1 MSFLLTVDTEPD
13 WGMHGWTAVRE
24 MLPRLLELLDAR
36 GVRATFFVVGE
47 ALEAAPGAL
56 AAIGPEHEIGSHGL
70 THCVLSDLAPVDVA
84 RELVESR
91 ERLED
96 GFQRP
101 VRGVR
106 APFFR
111 STPNWVSEVR
121 GAGYSYESSAGRIYP
136 SPVNV
141 RSAHWAPRLDGGVWR
156 LPIGTFRG
164 GYTPFCLTYL
174 RLLPEL
180 FRHLV
185 DCKAAMFYL
194 HLHEFLPPETAACL
208 PRRTR
213 FLLRRNAGERAWRL
227 LEEVLDAVEGPF
239 VTCSEFLAA
248 SRSGGNAAGTSFS
261 ESAT

>member
-13 WGMHGWTAVRE
+13 WGMQGWTAVRD
-24 MLPRLLELLDAR
+24 MLPRLLAMLSAR
-36 GVRATFFVVGE
+36 DVHATFFVVGE
-47 ALEAAPGAL
+47 ALEAAATAL
-56 AAIGPEHEIGSHGL
+56 EAIGPEHEIGSHGL
-70 THCVLSDLAPVDVA
+70 THRVLSDLPPSEVT

-91 ERLED
+91 VRLED
-96 GFQRP
+96 FFQRP

-111 STPNWVSEVR
+111 SAADWVARVR
-121 GAGYSYESSAGRIYP
+121 DAGYSYESSSGRIYP

-141 RSAHWAPRLDGGVWR
+141 RSARWAPRLDHGVWR
-156 LPIGTFRG
+156 LPIGTFRD

-194 HLHEFLPPETAACL
+194 HLHEFLPRETAACL

-227 LEEVLDAVEGPF
+227 LEDLLDAVDGPF

-248 SRSGGNAAGTSFS
+248 NRPEANAV
-261 ESAT
+261 